1 MLLPVLSDRYRC
13 TTGCWNHIT
22 ARRLEDK
29 AVEAAQLSDPGYP
42 AARIMKKHEWR
53 ENTPEGDVRLVCISR
68 HGGKWQLR
76 ARLKSDEEWTT
87 FPAIPLEDLETL
99 RELLWNKCQRR
110 RLPLEHLSEV
120 DALIAAAKVRR

>member
-1 MLLPVLSDRYRC
+1 
-13 TTGCWNHIT
+13 
-22 ARRLEDK
+22 
-29 AVEAAQLSDPGYP
+29 
-42 AARIMKKHEWR
+42 MKKHEWR